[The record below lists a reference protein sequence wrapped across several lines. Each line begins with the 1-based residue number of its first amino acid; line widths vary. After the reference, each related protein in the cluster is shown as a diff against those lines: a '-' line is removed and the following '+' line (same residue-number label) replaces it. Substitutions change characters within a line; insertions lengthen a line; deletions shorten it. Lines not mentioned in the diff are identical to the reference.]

1 MEGVQMKFPN
11 EKEIEKI
18 RQEYPAGTKV
28 QLISMRDAQAPPAG
42 TIGEVQFVDDTGSVH
57 MRWENGS
64 GLAFIPEVDE
74 VRKM

>member
-1 MEGVQMKFPN
+1 MKFPN

-18 RQEYPAGTKV
+18 RQEYPAGTRV
-28 QLISMRDAQAPPAG
+28 QLISMYDRQSPPAG
-42 TIGEVQFVDDTGSVH
+42 TIGEVQFVDDAGSVH

>member
-1 MEGVQMKFPN
+1 MKFPN

-42 TIGEVQFVDDTGSVH
+42 TIGEVQFVDDAGSVH